1 MYENICG
8 PTPINFIKIVPEGSN
23 YIFTK
28 DPNFIPITLKNF
40 FNSVVQVNSFEEC
53 YYYAELGWSI
63 SKITIFEIAEYLV
76 IFFLII
82 LFAYITVR
90 NKASINKLISSI
102 KKISFDSNLQKIFL
116 FFYLVIQAIIT
127 FNYVK
132 NKSLDLKPFI
142 DEYVSLSSNYHF
154 FTEFDYNA
162 GGFLGDTFSV
172 YLTSGPVSAVGS
184 VLGWILFENIYIS
197 RIFNYFWIV
206 ILLFLFFLVVKNV
219 NKLNQNY
226 YLLFI
231 FQIILLVPWWQG
243 SLYSL
248 GEISSLILIAMAML
262 VSQKNRKLSLILF
275 GLSIFLGKFLNI
287 IIFSI
292 FYIFIFL
299 NERSIKQLTKD
310 ALFFLTFLIPWFI
323 LINLTYQKGNVV
335 SYFFDL
341 YYFVTDS
348 SASGVQ
354 TSSIFNYSEL
364 KLTVLSSEFSSWNI
378 YEKIRIAIFPLVS
391 IYLIIKNRKFI
402 NTVFG
407 KVSYAIA
414 FSTMFIYLWFWILNP
429 LKWMRYSQH
438 FTVLSIL
445 LILSFI
451 VFEVF
456 KQKTDYLISFIM
468 LTFYLDNSKK
478 YYIYYLII
486 IISMYIFLNK
496 KFYRPTSII
505 FMSLL
510 ITFDL
515 SISVFDKDLQIIPD
529 INIQNCE
536 NGLNTDSCREGYL
549 SLLYE

>member
-28 DPNFIPITLKNF
+28 NPNFIPITLKNF

-82 LFAYITVR
+82 FFAYITVR

-184 VLGWILFENIYIS
+184 VLGWIFFENIYIS

-364 KLTVLSSEFSSWNI
+364 KLTVLRSEFSSWNI
-378 YEKIRIAIFPLVS
+378 YEKIRIGIFPLIS

-445 LILSFI
+445 LLLSFI

>member
-172 YLTSGPVSAVGS
+172 YLTSGPVSAAGS

>member
-82 LFAYITVR
+82 FFAYITVR

-102 KKISFDSNLQKIFL
+102 KKISFDSNLQKILL
-116 FFYLVIQAIIT
+116 FFYLLIQAIIT

-184 VLGWILFENIYIS
+184 VLGWIFFENIYIS

-364 KLTVLSSEFSSWNI
+364 KLTVLRSEFSSWNI
-378 YEKIRIAIFPLVS
+378 YEKIRIGIFPLIS

-445 LILSFI
+445 LLLSFI

-515 SISVFDKDLQIIPD
+515 SISVFNKDLQIIPD

>member
-28 DPNFIPITLKNF
+28 DPNFIPITLKNI

-378 YEKIRIAIFPLVS
+378 YEKIRIGIFPLVS

>member
-82 LFAYITVR
+82 FFAYITVR

-172 YLTSGPVSAVGS
+172 YLTSGPVSAIGS

-248 GEISSLILIAMAML
+248 GEISSLILVAMAML

-354 TSSIFNYSEL
+354 TSSILNYSEL

-378 YEKIRIAIFPLVS
+378 YEKIRIGIFPLIS

-402 NTVFG
+402 NMVFG

-414 FSTMFIYLWFWILNP
+414 FSTTFIYLWFWILNP

-536 NGLNTDSCREGYL
+536 NELNTDSCREGYL